1 MIGTE
6 RKVARLRYL
15 KNYWMEGLKDVPGI
29 YFNTSMK
36 PEFSCGLGNFGIEGI
51 EPADIQQKLM
61 NDFRIYTISI
71 DWENIHGVRVTPNV
85 YITTEDLDRF
95 ISAVKEIA
103 NMVKS

>member
-1 MIGTE
+1 
-6 RKVARLRYL
+6 
-15 KNYWMEGLKDVPGI
+15 MEGLKDVPGI
-29 YFNTSMK
+29 YFHTSMK
-36 PEFSCGLGNFGIEGI
+36 SEFSCGLWNFGIEGI
-51 EPADIQQKLM
+51 EPVDIQQKLM